1 MKTRYFLIA
10 ALALLTL
17 SLNAQTKATKK
28 LVNPKTPVEK
38 IVTPPDGYFRM
49 GPSRASTTPVTPPY
63 SNSFSSSTEWD
74 WWQVIN
80 ANNDTQT
87 WTHYS
92 SGSNGYA
99 QYHYH
104 SSNAANDWLVTAP
117 ITLLAG
123 RTYKFD
129 IDAWVGLERYPEKL
143 EIKLASA
150 NTATA
155 LSAGTTIIESTTVTA
170 TSGSPVTLS
179 NNNIT
184 VSTDGDYYIGIHAI
198 SDADMYYLYVDNF
211 VIDVEAVPVHD
222 LSVALSAPSQAAA
235 GGNITVTATVTNNGG
250 FAETGYTVNFTAGG
264 TIFDTQTANEP
275 LAAGA
280 TATFTAQYPTNAA
293 DAGQTVNF
301 GATVTCTDDADATN
315 NSATASTSLII
326 LPPPENVAA
335 TANINQASTM
345 TWSAPSTLPMF
356 PGELTWG
363 FEEETDFNAFSTID
377 SDGDGYNWGWH
388 YNTGSGNFTTHNGNG
403 VTYSESFNNDT
414 QTALTPDNWL
424 ISPEITLGGSL
435 SFWACSQ
442 SSDYLEPFAVYVCM
456 GSYNSTSDFVKIS
469 PDVTTT
475 GQMVQYTY
483 DLSSYQGQGHFAIRH
498 YGVSDMF
505 ILNIDDISCQ
515 TLLPTQPI
523 SYKIYL
529 DGQLVGNVNGDV
541 FSYTFNNLTDAEH
554 TCAVSAVYPGGLESA
569 AVPATIPAPTPV
581 TQGTVSPSAVSFG
594 EVQVGQSATQTV
606 TITNTGNQPFTPVID
621 ATSLP
626 AGVSVSTASQVAAG
640 GNLPL
645 TVTFAPTAE
654 GAVSGTFTVTIP
666 VPDGEDLTFTVTV
679 TGAGYIIISTLTSQ
693 TVVVPVH
700 KSDIQAPD
708 RTYVFSR
715 ADVED
720 DIDMNLSYNGD
731 ANVKV
736 DVLVK
741 NEEPVVS
748 YDLHRKAGS
757 GNWTYPSG
765 TAVAQA
771 LQNASDAST
780 YVVGQET
787 FIIPQDA
794 TQLWVPMTDEG
805 VDASS
810 TLYYVPVVVANS
822 TVGNVTGNTYGAP
835 QVQATAD
842 PLSFNVTIGGSKSAG
857 RPGGHWTQNVN
868 GTEVDYCVY
877 TPVVS
882 VTNITPAF
890 SENRVP
896 YMMRAWLLENP
907 SVPYYSIKRVDNG
920 DGNTHIE
927 ADVELTYPKLLGE
940 LFLDPN
946 MFSEQYQIGHD
957 WNGESTDPWS
967 NPWGDVLLQNV
978 FAAPSTLPQNQHLV
992 IAVRAYYYKPQAAT
1006 SGIMLRDGNEAPG
1019 DGYGMGEGQGNG
1031 DDIPTSVGSIYS
1043 DRTVVDVKY
1052 VNALG
1057 QQSDRPFDGVN
1068 IIVTR
1073 YSDGTISSTKV
1084 VR

>member
-1 MKTRYFLIA
+1 
-10 ALALLTL
+10 
-17 SLNAQTKATKK
+17 
-28 LVNPKTPVEK
+28 
-38 IVTPPDGYFRM
+38 
-49 GPSRASTTPVTPPY
+49 
-63 SNSFSSSTEWD
+63 
-74 WWQVIN
+74 
-80 ANNDTQT
+80 
-87 WTHYS
+87 
-92 SGSNGYA
+92 
-99 QYHYH
+99 
-104 SSNAANDWLVTAP
+104 
-117 ITLLAG
+117 
-123 RTYKFD
+123 
-129 IDAWVGLERYPEKL
+129 
-143 EIKLASA
+143 
-150 NTATA
+150 
-155 LSAGTTIIESTTVTA
+155 
-170 TSGSPVTLS
+170 
-179 NNNIT
+179 
-184 VSTDGDYYIGIHAI
+184 
-198 SDADMYYLYVDNF
+198 
-211 VIDVEAVPVHD
+211 
-222 LSVALSAPSQAAA
+222 
-235 GGNITVTATVTNNGG
+235 
-250 FAETGYTVNFTAGG
+250 
-264 TIFDTQTANEP
+264 
-275 LAAGA
+275 
-280 TATFTAQYPTNAA
+280 
-293 DAGQTVNF
+293 
-301 GATVTCTDDADATN
+301 
-315 NSATASTSLII
+315 
-326 LPPPENVAA
+326 
-335 TANINQASTM
+335 
-345 TWSAPSTLPMF
+345 
-356 PGELTWG
+356 
-363 FEEETDFNAFSTID
+363 
-377 SDGDGYNWGWH
+377 
-388 YNTGSGNFTTHNGNG
+388 
-403 VTYSESFNNDT
+403 
-414 QTALTPDNWL
+414 
-424 ISPEITLGGSL
+424 
-435 SFWACSQ
+435 
-442 SSDYLEPFAVYVCM
+442 
-456 GSYNSTSDFVKIS
+456 
-469 PDVTTT
+469 
-475 GQMVQYTY
+475 
-483 DLSSYQGQGHFAIRH
+483 
-498 YGVSDMF
+498 
-505 ILNIDDISCQ
+505 
-515 TLLPTQPI
+515 
-523 SYKIYL
+523 
-529 DGQLVGNVNGDV
+529 
-541 FSYTFNNLTDAEH
+541 
-554 TCAVSAVYPGGLESA
+554 
-569 AVPATIPAPTPV
+569 
-581 TQGTVSPSAVSFG
+581 
-594 EVQVGQSATQTV
+594 
-606 TITNTGNQPFTPVID
+606 
-621 ATSLP
+621 
-626 AGVSVSTASQVAAG
+626 
-640 GNLPL
+640 
-645 TVTFAPTAE
+645 
-654 GAVSGTFTVTIP
+654 
-666 VPDGEDLTFTVTV
+666 
-679 TGAGYIIISTLTSQ
+679 
-693 TVVVPVH
+693 
-700 KSDIQAPD
+700 
-708 RTYVFSR
+708 
-715 ADVED
+715 
-720 DIDMNLSYNGD
+720 
-731 ANVKV
+731 
-736 DVLVK
+736 
-741 NEEPVVS
+741 VVS

-810 TLYYVPVVVANS
+810 ALYYVPVVVANS